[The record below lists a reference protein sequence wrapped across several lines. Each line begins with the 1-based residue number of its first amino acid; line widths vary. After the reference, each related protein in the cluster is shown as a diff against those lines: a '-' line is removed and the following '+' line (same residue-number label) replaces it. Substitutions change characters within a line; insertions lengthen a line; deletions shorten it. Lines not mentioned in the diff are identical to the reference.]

1 MTDREKVVKG
11 LEQFIADFKPF
22 CGNKSDWQR
31 VDDALALLK
40 AQEPMVMTDT
50 ELEAI
55 RKAPIVLK
63 PNVDA
68 IPVEW
73 LKAQIRSY
81 TGDVSDIGKSARNGT
96 IKDLIRKWQNEQ
108 EAR

>member
-1 MTDREKVVKG
+1 MRPID
-11 LEQFIADFKPF
+11 A
-22 CGNKSDWQR
+22 
-31 VDDALALLK
+31 DALKENTLAHGEKIAYVASFLWDIDDSPTI
-40 AQEPMVMTDT
+40 A
-50 ELEAI
+50 
-55 RKAPIVLK
+55 
-63 PNVDA
+63 A

-96 IKDLIRKWQNEQ
+96 IKDLIRKWQKEQ